1 MKEKPI
7 LFSTP
12 MVQAILEG
20 RKTQTRRIVK
30 FGSKHI
36 QNPEFGFTTFSPDG
50 SISVR
55 GYHMPGGEYGESFIK
70 MPCQVGDILWVRESF
85 AVDHECI
92 QGSHGYSE
100 GEPTLWPP
108 FFRAKNGLRKCV
120 DFKADRPGSHH
131 KWKPSIHMPKT
142 ACRIWLKVTDVRV
155 EKLQNISDEDSEKE
169 GVTPM
174 VGTSYLYRRAFFELW
189 MDINGVKS
197 YRKNPCVWVISFE
210 VLSTNGKPVIS

>member
-12 MVQAILEG
+12 MVQAILQG

-55 GYHMPGGEYGESFIK
+55 GYHMPSREYGESFIK
-70 MPCQVGDILWVRESF
+70 MPCQEGDILWVRESF
-85 AVDHECI
+85 SPIDY
-92 QGSHGYSE
+92 GSKIRY
-100 GEPTLWPP
+100 
-108 FFRAKNGLRKCV
+108 A
-120 DFKADRPGSHH
+120 FKADDSLIHDQF

-142 ACRIWLKVTDVRV
+142 ACRIWLKITEVRV

-169 GVTPM
+169 GVTPLQ
-174 VGTSYLYRRAFFELW
+174 GTSYPHRRAFFELW

-197 YRKNPCVWVISFE
+197 YRENPCVWVITFQ
-210 VLSTNGKPVIS
+210 VLSTTGKPDIPPP